1 MNEVIYM
8 TELETIQHAKNYL
21 DKLAQGIN
29 PLTNEPVPEDELVNN
44 VRISRCFFFVSDV
57 LRRVIENGGVETV
70 QHQLNSNRPPFSM
83 DYCLLEHFSYSE
95 YPLGINQ
102 IVGRINDLVP
112 PDTTKR
118 LTFAPIVKWLLEQG
132 YLMEIE
138 SIIGDKVRHPKR
150 PTQKGQQIGIN
161 TEMRSGV
168 HGDYTAVVYDQRA
181 QAFVVQHLP
190 EMLKKS

>member
-1 MNEVIYM
+1 M

-44 VRISRCFFFVSDV
+44 VRISRCFFFVSNV

-70 QHQLNSNRPPFSM
+70 QYQSNRPPFSM
-83 DYCLLEHFSYSE
+83 DYRLLEQFSYSE

-112 PDTTKR
+112 PDTTRR

-138 SIIGDKVRHPKR
+138 STIGDKVRHPKR
-150 PTQKGQQIGIN
+150 PTPKGQQIGIS
-161 TEMRSGV
+161 TEMRNGV
-168 HGDYTAVVYDQRA
+168 HGDYIAVVYNQCA

-190 EMLKKS
+190 EMLKKN